1 MHTTRPGRS
10 ELKLN
15 EFNQLLLTKFSQ
27 DIKKPVLDFIQS
39 RFFY

>member
-1 MHTTRPGRS
+1 MHTTRLGRS

-27 DIKKPVLDFIQS
+27 DIKKPALDLI
-39 RFFY
+39 